1 MQELSLEIINNS
13 KDVHWQH
20 RKEKSEVGKHY
31 QTYYEITL
39 IIDGEIK
46 K

>member
-13 KDVHWQH
+13 K
-20 RKEKSEVGKHY
+20 RYSLATPKKKKSEVGKHY

-39 IIDGEIK
+39 F
-46 K
+46 

>member
-13 KDVHWQH
+13 KDIHCQD
-20 RKEKSEVGKHY
+20 RKRKKSELVKHY

-39 IIDGEIK
+39 F
-46 K
+46 